1 MKNILFILAL
11 LFSFS
16 SFSQTYNVK
25 KNIDG
30 TVTVT
35 NQNNAYSNPKIINN
49 NSAQSW
55 NNAVQRNNVAMNNMI
70 RNMAAS
76 GAFKTARQKA
86 EDIISLNEKNINKYK
101 YIIVA
106 KISASKEKEIPKI
119 KKKIIEDLSKTNF
132 IIIENLDKIPEDLIA
147 NPDLGLYM
155 YLVSENENWPFK
167 NVVLSLANIK
177 GEMIHQR
184 AVRHDRTASFL
195 TGLVLKS
202 IRTYPH
208 KFDINATNEKEIV
221 EKIITSTGR
230 ENAIKELKDLKEL
243 LDLELITKEEFDKKS
258 KELKKVILGN

>member
-1 MKNILFILAL
+1 MKNILFTLAL

-55 NNAVQRNNVAMNNMI
+55 NNAVQKNNVAMNNMI

-101 YIIVA
+101 YIVVA
-106 KISASKEKEIPKI
+106 KISV
-119 KKKIIEDLSKTNF
+119 
-132 IIIENLDKIPEDLIA
+132 
-147 NPDLGLYM
+147 LY
-155 YLVSENENWPFK
+155 
-167 NVVLSLANIK
+167 
-177 GEMIHQR
+177 
-184 AVRHDRTASFL
+184 
-195 TGLVLKS
+195 
-202 IRTYPH
+202 
-208 KFDINATNEKEIV
+208 
-221 EKIITSTGR
+221 
-230 ENAIKELKDLKEL
+230 
-243 LDLELITKEEFDKKS
+243 
-258 KELKKVILGN
+258 

>member
-1 MKNILFILAL
+1 MKNILFTLVL

-119 KKKIIEDLSKTNF
+119 KKKN
-132 IIIENLDKIPEDLIA
+132 N
-147 NPDLGLYM
+147 
-155 YLVSENENWPFK
+155 
-167 NVVLSLANIK
+167 
-177 GEMIHQR
+177 
-184 AVRHDRTASFL
+184 
-195 TGLVLKS
+195 
-202 IRTYPH
+202 
-208 KFDINATNEKEIV
+208 
-221 EKIITSTGR
+221 
-230 ENAIKELKDLKEL
+230 
-243 LDLELITKEEFDKKS
+243 
-258 KELKKVILGN
+258 